1 MYTNELLWFA
11 MLVVNFSCIL
21 LFYRF
26 FGRLGLYLWIPI
38 SAIVA
43 NLQVIKLVTL
53 FGVEATL
60 GNIVYASSFLVT
72 DILSENYGKKDARKA
87 VLIGFCSLIS
97 MVLLMQLA
105 LVFIP
110 SENDFVQ
117 ESLRQIFGLMPRL
130 MVASLCAY
138 FLSQFHDVWMYHL
151 LKKHAVEG
159 RGLWLRNTVST
170 SISQAIDSSVFTVIA
185 FWGVFESTLL
195 WEIFLTTYFL
205 KFVVAVLD
213 TPFIYIAR
221 YLGQTEAI
229 KRLDSVV

>member
-26 FGRLGLYLWIPI
+26 FGRVGLYLWIPI

-97 MVLLMQLA
+97 MVVLMQMA

-117 ESLRQIFGLMPRL
+117 ESLEQIFGLMPRL
-130 MVASLCAY
+130 MVASFCAY

-151 LKKHAVEG
+151 LKKQAAEG

-185 FWGVFESTLL
+185 FWGVFESSLL

-221 YLGQTEAI
+221 YLGQTEAV
-229 KRLDSVV
+229 KRLDSLV

>member
-26 FGRLGLYLWIPI
+26 FGRVGLYLWIPI

-43 NLQVIKLVTL
+43 NLQVIKLVTI

-97 MVLLMQLA
+97 MVVLMQMA

-117 ESLRQIFGLMPRL
+117 ESLEQIFGLMPRL

-151 LKKHAVEG
+151 LKKHAAEG

-185 FWGVFESTLL
+185 FWGVFESALL